1 MIIDFIVGTKNRG
14 QSYTFG
20 PFGHGDTFNHSD
32 TFGHSGTFVHCDS
45 FGHHDTFGHRE
56 TFGKSDTFV
65 RSDNFCHSDTFG
77 HLNKGRKNNNNNF
90 QTCRTVRSK
99 KSWNFHMISLSFHLI
114 CRTVGVRIYQGIR
127 SATII
132 R

>member
-1 MIIDFIVGTKNRG
+1 MIVDFIVGTKNRG
-14 QSYTFG
+14 QSYT
-20 PFGHGDTFNHSD
+20 FGHGDTFNHSD

>member
-1 MIIDFIVGTKNRG
+1 MIIDFVVGTKNRG

-65 RSDNFCHSDTFG
+65 RSDTFG
-77 HLNKGRKNNNNNF
+77 HLNKGRKNNTTIF
-90 QTCRTVRSK
+90 K
-99 KSWNFHMISLSFHLI
+99 L
-114 CRTVGVRIYQGIR
+114 VGPCGQKNRGIF
-127 SATII
+127 I
-132 R
+132 